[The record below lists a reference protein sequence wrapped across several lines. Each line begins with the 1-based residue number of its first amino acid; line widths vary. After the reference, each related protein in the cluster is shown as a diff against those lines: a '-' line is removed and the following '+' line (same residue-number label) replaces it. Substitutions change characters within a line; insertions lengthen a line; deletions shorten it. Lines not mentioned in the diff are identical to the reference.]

1 MGRHSSV
8 KTRASLLD
16 NTPSRPVTAVTLGPQ
31 KRTTRL
37 PKKSPDEISQHSDN
51 LLVPTTP
58 SRTRFDNNVAK
69 SNSLSHRKLHK
80 RVSAG
85 QLV

>member
-16 NTPSRPVTAVTLGPQ
+16 NTLSRPVTAVTLGPQ

-37 PKKSPDEISQHSDN
+37 PKKSLDQISQHSEN

-58 SRTRFDNNVAK
+58 SRTRFDNVTK
-69 SNSLSHRKLHK
+69 SSSLSHRKLHK